1 MKNYVLIIVLCITA
15 LSLWAEAADP
25 LEGYLASPGAQS
37 FGEAVD
43 YLNTVAEN
51 SDNEVLCRIQMLYI
65 MNLESERLIDG
76 LLAESDSLNASQRF
90 NLGNVLMGMEKLDQA
105 VAIYEAI
112 NRDYPNW
119 SCPWRHKGEAYYKMG
134 EYEEAAASLTQAIAT
149 NRDHVD
155 AYIWMAYALNEMGQ
169 YAEALQNLEYAL
181 SLNPEDGGE
190 HEDEEI
196 ADEQIQAL
204 LQELRER
211 LQ

>member
-1 MKNYVLIIVLCITA
+1 MKNFVMIIALCLTA

-25 LEGYLASPGAQS
+25 LEGYLASPGAES

-43 YLNTVAEN
+43 YLNTVAQS

-76 LLAESDSLNASQRF
+76 LLAEADSLQAGQRF
-90 NLGNVLMGMEKLDQA
+90 NLANVLLGMEKLDQA
-105 VAIYEAI
+105 VALYDAI

-134 EYEEAAASLTQAIAT
+134 EYEEAVAALTQAIAT
-149 NRDHVD
+149 NVNHAD
-155 AYIWMAYALNEMGQ
+155 AYIWMAYALNELGQ
-169 YAEALQNLEYAL
+169 YAQALENLEHGL
-181 SLNPEDGGE
+181 SLSPEESEDGAIP
-190 HEDEEI
+190 DQ
-196 ADEQIQAL
+196 QIQAL
-204 LQELRER
+204 LQELHQR

>member
-1 MKNYVLIIVLCITA
+1 MKNFVMIIALCLTA

-25 LEGYLASPGAQS
+25 LEGYLASPGAES

-43 YLNTVAEN
+43 YLNTVAQS

-76 LLAESDSLNASQRF
+76 LLAEADSLQAGQRF
-90 NLGNVLMGMEKLDQA
+90 NLANVLLGMEKLDQA
-105 VAIYEAI
+105 VALYDAI

-134 EYEEAAASLTQAIAT
+134 EYEEAVAALTQAIAT
-149 NRDHVD
+149 NVNHAD
-155 AYIWMAYALNEMGQ
+155 AYIWMAYALNELGQ
-169 YAEALQNLEYAL
+169 YAQALENLEHGL
-181 SLNPEDGGE
+181 SLSPEDS
-190 HEDEEI
+190 EDSAI
-196 ADEQIQAL
+196 PDQQIQAL
-204 LQELRER
+204 LQELRQR